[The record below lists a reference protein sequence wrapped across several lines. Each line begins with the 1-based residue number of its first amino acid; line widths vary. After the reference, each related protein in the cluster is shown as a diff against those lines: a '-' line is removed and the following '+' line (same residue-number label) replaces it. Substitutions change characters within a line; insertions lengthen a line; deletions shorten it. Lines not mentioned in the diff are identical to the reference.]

1 MRRSRAMAAEEG
13 LALYQFMSCPFC
25 AHVRSAADELGLE
38 IELRDIHAAPEYAEE
53 LRAAMGRSTVP
64 VLRIAE
70 GDGEPRWLPEST
82 DIISYLQQRFA

>member
-1 MRRSRAMAAEEG
+1 MAVEEG

-25 AHVRSAADELGLE
+25 AHVRSAVDALGLE
-38 IELRDIHAAPEYAEE
+38 IELRDIHAAPGYAEE
-53 LRAAMGRSTVP
+53 LRAVMGRSTVP

-82 DIISYLQQRFA
+82 DIIHYLQQRFA